1 MAFESENVGVNFKSR
16 MPIFDSDASIQE
28 AIKVYHFGVNNFS
41 GGVIP
46 RDSIEGHLSAISASV
61 VANANAIVN
70 LGTTYIEEMS
80 LTADPN
86 EIYPQASNVVPLTI
100 KGVANQSAPLQR
112 WVNSSNTPQS
122 VIFNDGGLSVQG
134 YATVGSVP
142 SSSPTATALNIT
154 IASASNKGVVVK
166 AAGSQTG
173 NLQEWQN
180 SSASVLAR
188 VDNVGKIYSNNSE
201 VVNLADSQTILNKTL
216 TSPTINTASING
228 GTISNATSITLT
240 GAQNNS
246 ARARNIIFS
255 TLAPSPSEGNN
266 GDLWVRYVLN

>member
-1 MAFESENVGVNFKSR
+1 MAFESDSVGVNFKSR

-28 AIKVYHFGVNNFS
+28 AIKVYHFGVDNFS
-41 GGVIP
+41 GGTIP

-61 VANANAIVN
+61 VANTDAIVN

-86 EIYPQASNVVPLTI
+86 EIYPQASNVIPLTI
-100 KGVANQSAPLQR
+100 KGAANQSAPLQR

-134 YATVGSVP
+134 YATVGSVS
-142 SSSPTATALNIT
+142 SSSPTTTALNIT

-216 TSPTINTASING
+216 TSPTINTALISG

-255 TLAPSPSEGNN
+255 TLTPTSGEGSN
-266 GDLWVRYVLN
+266 GDLWVKYVN